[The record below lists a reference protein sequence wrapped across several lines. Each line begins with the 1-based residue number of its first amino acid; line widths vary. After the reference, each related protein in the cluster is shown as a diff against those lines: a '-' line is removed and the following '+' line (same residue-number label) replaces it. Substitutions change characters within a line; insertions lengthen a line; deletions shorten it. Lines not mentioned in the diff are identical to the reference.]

1 MDHNLRFLGMA
12 KKAALLAVGFEDTS
26 KAMLL
31 NKAQLVLSASDASEG
46 SKRRARENSRHCGAI
61 YAEVPYT
68 MMELG
73 TITGRGSPGTLAI
86 LEPGLAAGFL
96 EGLAKTNP
104 EMYEE
109 MATQMSEKA
118 KRQTIK
124 RKAAAKDNLSARGG
138 ARYEYD
144 V

>member
-1 MDHNLRFLGMA
+1 MDHNLRLLGMA

-26 KAMLL
+26 KAMLM

-46 SKRRARENSRHCGAI
+46 SKRRARENAQSCGVI
-61 YAEVPYT
+61 YAEIPYT

-104 EMYEE
+104 ELYEE
-109 MATQMSEKA
+109 KATHMSEKA
-118 KRQTIK
+118 KRVNTQKKSDSAKQLAGK
-124 RKAAAKDNLSARGG
+124 RRFAL
-138 ARYEYD
+138 
-144 V
+144 

>member
-31 NKAQLVLSASDASEG
+31 NKAELVLSASDASEG
-46 SKRRARENSRHCGAI
+46 SKRRARENARSCGAV
-61 YAEVPYT
+61 YVEVPYT

-86 LEPGLAAGFL
+86 LEPGLAAGFM
-96 EGLAKTNP
+96 EGLAKINP
-104 EMYEE
+104 QLYGET
-109 MATQMSEKA
+109 AITMSEKA
-118 KRQTIK
+118 TRVNKQTK
-124 RKAAAKDNLSARGG
+124 SGSAKQLIGNR
-138 ARYEYD
+138 RYAL
-144 V
+144 